1 MFILVLYKSNEIQSR
16 IREVFMT
23 FFRALFAP
31 AVAASAIILIQPA
44 AANTTNII
52 MKGTITM
59 IDGSV
64 PPKGVGLQRLCS
76 DGASPG
82 PLADKQGNFT
92 WQLALDPMVQRACWI
107 EATLDGF
114 SSSRFEIGSIPL
126 ATFTG
131 AGVFTLPTLVL
142 SPKDSGELTNV
153 IMPAESSVPGKAS
166 NAWKLVEKSLRA
178 DNEKEAITH
187 LQEAVQAAPKFA
199 EGWNL
204 LGALYER
211 DHAPDKAR
219 DALQHAIDNN
229 PKMLSPYLRL
239 ARVYDELGDW
249 DAAAKA
255 ADSLL
260 KVDKRFYPEVYLHQA
275 IARVGLKD
283 LAGAESS
290 INTELMLDVS
300 HKYPRAEYVLGRI
313 LQAKGDID
321 GARDHINKYLKM
333 DPGVLDSSQIK
344 VLLDYLGKPGA
355 PAIETGLERPF

>member
-1 MFILVLYKSNEIQSR
+1 
-16 IREVFMT
+16 MT
-23 FFRALFAP
+23 FFRTFFAAAL
-31 AVAASAIILIQPA
+31 AASAIFLMQPV
-44 AANTTNII
+44 AANTTTII

-76 DGASPG
+76 DGGSAPG
-82 PLADKQGNFT
+82 PLADKQGKFT
-92 WQLALDPMVQRACWI
+92 WTQDLDPMVQRACWI
-107 EATLDGF
+107 EATLEGF
-114 SSSRFEIGSIPL
+114 SSTRFEIGSISL

-131 AGVFTLPTLVL
+131 SGILNLPTFVL
-142 SPKDSGELTNV
+142 SPKDSGELSNV
-153 IMPAESSVPGKAS
+153 IMPAESSVPGKAA
-166 NAWKLVEKSLRA
+166 NAWKAMEKSLKA

-204 LGALYER
+204 LGALLER
-211 DHAPDKAR
+211 NHTPEKAR

-239 ARVYDELGDW
+239 ARVCDEMSDW
-249 DAAAKA
+249 DGAVKA

-260 KVDKRFYPEVYLHQA
+260 KADKRYYPEVYLHQA

-290 INTELMLDVS
+290 INTELMLDAS

-313 LQAKGDID
+313 LQGKGDLD
-321 GARDHINKYLKM
+321 GARDHINNYLKI
-333 DPGVLDSSQIK
+333 DPGVQDSSQIK
-344 VLLDYLGKPGA
+344 VLLEYLGKPGA